1 MAVTNDAM
9 YQSRIIAPSFVSS
22 NMYYGC
28 VQHCKKETQHNV
40 MLEHIGISKPSL
52 IDCCSYDTLMEIDE
66 DGCDYSMT
74 SDYLNNDSIIL
85 KATVQNR
92 LKSDK
97 LQSQQ
102 QTTYD
107 ADMLQHRS
115 RKRHNSDFNPTSQLK
130 KLRRGGGKD
139 HVHEDTTSAKDYG
152 STITSCESEAFQVNI
167 IDNNVQQSMIKNK
180 NWAANSYINL
190 NNSNCEEL
198 LFNDSH
204 KSLENIVEYENM
216 LFETHGCSIYQ
227 FYRLQLDNN
236 DCTEF

>member
-1 MAVTNDAM
+1 MAITSDAM

-92 LKSDK
+92 LKASDK

-107 ADMLQHRS
+107 ADMFQRRS

-130 KLRRGGGKD
+130 KLRREIFIRSW
-139 HVHEDTTSAKDYG
+139 H
-152 STITSCESEAFQVNI
+152 
-167 IDNNVQQSMIKNK
+167 
-180 NWAANSYINL
+180 
-190 NNSNCEEL
+190 
-198 LFNDSH
+198 
-204 KSLENIVEYENM
+204 
-216 LFETHGCSIYQ
+216 
-227 FYRLQLDNN
+227 
-236 DCTEF
+236 

>member
-1 MAVTNDAM
+1 MAVTSDAM

-52 IDCCSYDTLMEIDE
+52 IDCCSYDTLMETDE

-74 SDYLNNDSIIL
+74 TDYLNNDSIIL

-92 LKSDK
+92 LKTSEK

-107 ADMLQHRS
+107 ADMLQRRS
-115 RKRHNSDFNPTSQLK
+115 RKRHNSDFNSTSQLK
-130 KLRRGGGKD
+130 KLRRGRK
-139 HVHEDTTSAKDYG
+139 K
-152 STITSCESEAFQVNI
+152 FI
-167 IDNNVQQSMIKNK
+167 IIFFLYFFKVK
-180 NWAANSYINL
+180 
-190 NNSNCEEL
+190 
-198 LFNDSH
+198 
-204 KSLENIVEYENM
+204 
-216 LFETHGCSIYQ
+216 T
-227 FYRLQLDNN
+227 
-236 DCTEF
+236 